1 MADKKWRRAVVLG
14 GSMAGLLV
22 SRVLSEVYDEV
33 IVVDRDELADLPGHR
48 RGVPQG
54 RHVHGLLARG
64 QQIAEELFP
73 GITAELVASGVVT
86 GDMTGNVRWIMDGE
100 PMGDSHS
107 GLLTVSADR
116 PTLERHVR
124 ARVRALANVRFQDRC
139 EATGL
144 RFSPDGGRV
153 TGVRTVD
160 GAGRGT
166 TVDADMVVD
175 TMGRGSRTGRWLTEA
190 GWSGAEEERTRIGL
204 VYTTR
209 PYRLAADPSPGDFSL
224 DIVATADNPRGG
236 ICARVD
242 GDRHLVTAYGILG
255 DVPPT
260 DPEGFLTFLKSLPSP
275 EIYEAVTEG
284 EPLDDAVSHR
294 FPTSLRRRYERLEG
308 FPAGLLIA
316 GDAVCSFN
324 PTYGQGMTVAALSAL
339 VLRAHIAGDGLP
351 DPLSYFRD
359 LARDAVDEA
368 WQQAL
373 VNDLGFPGVEGPRTP
388 EVLEVQDYIGRLLT
402 VARENSEVMAA
413 YARVISLTEPF
424 RTLRAPQVR
433 QALDLFPQVRA

>member
-160 GAGRGT
+160 GASRGT

-190 GWSGAEEERTRIGL
+190 AGPGRRRNGPGSASCTPPARTASRPIPRPATSPWTSSRRPTIRGAGSAPVST
-204 VYTTR
+204 
-209 PYRLAADPSPGDFSL
+209 
-224 DIVATADNPRGG
+224 ATA
-236 ICARVD
+236 I
-242 GDRHLVTAYGILG
+242 
-255 DVPPT
+255 
-260 DPEGFLTFLKSLPSP
+260 
-275 EIYEAVTEG
+275 
-284 EPLDDAVSHR
+284 
-294 FPTSLRRRYERLEG
+294 
-308 FPAGLLIA
+308 
-316 GDAVCSFN
+316 
-324 PTYGQGMTVAALSAL
+324 
-339 VLRAHIAGDGLP
+339 
-351 DPLSYFRD
+351 
-359 LARDAVDEA
+359 
-368 WQQAL
+368 W
-373 VNDLGFPGVEGPRTP
+373 
-388 EVLEVQDYIGRLLT
+388 
-402 VARENSEVMAA
+402 
-413 YARVISLTEPF
+413 
-424 RTLRAPQVR
+424 
-433 QALDLFPQVRA
+433 